1 MAFYQYKAMDANGRV
16 IQAEVEAEHLQDLE
30 MRLRGMKLDLIN
42 ARIKRRSLF
51 TITRKHTRQ
60 DLINFCFYLEQL
72 LRAGVPLLEALN
84 DLAQSLE
91 KGHPFQRI
99 VAGLVDHIESGK
111 HFSRALEE
119 YPAVFSESFIALI
132 RAGEESGEMDK
143 VLADLTESLKWQ
155 DELYAQTK
163 KAITTPAFM
172 MVVVIA
178 LVFFMMLYL
187 VPQMTEFIVSMG
199 QELPMHTL
207 ALIAVSD
214 FFVNN
219 WLVLLLVPV
228 ALFIAAKQAIK
239 HNAAAALKADRFKLR
254 LPIIG
259 AVIQKLLLARFAS
272 YFALLYSAGIPIL
285 RCMEIS
291 RDIVANKSISLAL
304 LHAQDDIMTGQS
316 IHQALEASDIF
327 PALVIRMIRVGEL
340 SGELDKSLEN
350 VAYFYKREVDD
361 AIENLQALVQP
372 VITTIMGFFIGWIM
386 LSVLGPIYDLM
397 SQIEI

>member
-1 MAFYQYKAMDANGRV
+1 MAFYQYKAMDLNGRIV
-16 IQAEVEAEHLQDLE
+16 QAEVEAEHLQDLE

-42 ARIKRRSLF
+42 ARVKRRSF
-51 TITRKHTRQ
+51 VVFKRKPTRQ

-72 LRAGVPLLEALN
+72 LRAGVPLIEALN

-91 KGHPFQRI
+91 KGNPFQRI

-111 HFSRALEE
+111 HFSKALEE
-119 YPAVFSESFIALI
+119 YPHVFGESFIALI
-132 RAGEESGEMDK
+132 RAGEESGEMDR
-143 VLADLTESLKWQ
+143 VLLDLTESLKWQ

-172 MVVVIA
+172 VLVVIA

-187 VPQMTEFIVSMG
+187 VPQMTEFITSMG
-199 QELPMHTL
+199 QQLPAHTL
-207 ALIAVSD
+207 LLIAVSD
-214 FFVNN
+214 FFVTHWP
-219 WLVLLLVPV
+219 WLIALPLVSLV
-228 ALFIAAKQAIK
+228 AISNAIK
-239 HNAAAALKADRFKLR
+239 HSAAARLYADRLKLR
-254 LPIIG
+254 LPVIG
-259 AVIQKLLLARFAS
+259 PVIKKLLLARFAS
-272 YFALLYSAGIPIL
+272 YFALLYGAGIPIL

-291 RDIVANKSISLAL
+291 RDIVVNRSISLAL
-304 LHAQDDIMTGQS
+304 HSAQDDIMTGTS
-316 IHQALEASDIF
+316 IHKALEASTIF

-361 AIENLQALVQP
+361 AIDNLQALIQP
-372 VITTIMGFFIGWIM
+372 VITTIMGVFIGWIM
-386 LSVLGPIYDLM
+386 LSVLGPVYDLM

>member
-1 MAFYQYKAMDANGRV
+1 MAFYQYKAMDASGRIV
-16 IQAEVEAEHLQDLE
+16 NAEVEAEHLQDLE

-51 TITRKHTRQ
+51 SFTRKHTRQ

-119 YPAVFSESFIALI
+119 YPQVFSESFIALI

-143 VLADLTESLKWQ
+143 VLLDLTESLKWQ

-163 KAITTPAFM
+163 KANTTPAFM

-199 QELPMHTL
+199 QELPAHTL
-207 ALIAVSD
+207 ALIALSD
-214 FFVNN
+214 FFVEN
-219 WLVLLLVPV
+219 WIALMIVPLVV
-228 ALFIAAKQAIK
+228 FFGGKQMIK
-239 HNAAAALKADRFKLR
+239 HNAALALKADKAKLK
-254 LPIIG
+254 LPVIG
-259 AVIQKLLLARFAS
+259 PVMQKLLLARFAA
-272 YFALLYSAGIPIL
+272 YFALLYAAGIPIL

-316 IHQALEASDIF
+316 IHQALDASSIF

-372 VITTIMGFFIGWIM
+372 VITTIMGLFIGWIM